1 MLEADY
7 SSIGSAATGFS
18 ASAGRLRDADVAGPL
33 SVAQD
38 ALVGSRTSEAALWV
52 ATRLGS
58 SVQVY
63 ADDVD
68 ALAKLATA
76 TVDSYQHT
84 DDVQGGQFRAVAR

>member
-33 SVAQD
+33 TPVQD
-38 ALVGSRTSEAALWV
+38 ALVGSKTSQAALWL
-52 ATRLGS
+52 ATRLGA

-63 ADDVD
+63 ADDVE
-68 ALAKLATA
+68 ALSRLATA
-76 TVDSYQHT
+76 TVGSYQHT
-84 DDVQGGQFRAVAR
+84 DDVQGGQFRAVTR